1 MSKYDMRKFFSIL
14 LKSVLTLLLI
24 LLVFTGVILVLD
36 DQRTGYLEPAEHPET
51 GGNSWL
57 ITHVNVIPMTR
68 DTVLA
73 DHSVLIK
80 DGRIAEVG
88 RNIAPGEYPVIDG
101 DHAYLMPGLTDMHV
115 HVWDQYELGLY
126 LSNGVTTVR
135 NLWGRPFHLKLK
147 KHIGEGKLLG
157 PQFFTSGP
165 KLTGPEFLG
174 DDNTNLYSAE
184 EAREIVRKSY
194 EKGFDLVKTYYG
206 LPEAYFEAILEEA
219 NTYDLD
225 IASHTSN
232 KVDYAAYFNPQVKT
246 IEHAEDIVQQGLNY
260 TLDTVKLKELV
271 AKFAEADGTSFC
283 PTLIVY
289 YNIYNM
295 LTQEDILEAPSV
307 GLMNPMIRK
316 VDSRAQFDRWAN
328 TKLEDPG
335 ITEKIKTQHEFHL
348 MAVKALHD
356 AGVNIVCGS
365 DAGIGVTPPGA
376 AIHDELAFYREAGL
390 SPYEVL
396 RTATANPAQVH
407 DFLRETGTVAPGK
420 RADLLLLDKN
430 PLVHPETLQDAQWV
444 MVEGRKLNR
453 DLLDEFEAKAMN
465 RKNLF
470 ATLLR
475 YAGYLWEK

>member
-1 MSKYDMRKFFSIL
+1 MRKFLNIL

-24 LLVFTGVILVLD
+24 LMVFAGVILVLD
-36 DQRTGYLEPAEHPET
+36 DRRTSYLEPEGHPEVEET
-51 GGNSWL
+51 SWL
-57 ITHVNVIPMTR
+57 ITHVNVIPMDR
-68 DTVLA
+68 DTVLT

-80 DGRIAEVG
+80 NGRIAQV
-88 RNIAPGEYPVIDG
+88 APDITTANYPVIDG
-101 DHAYLMPGLTDMHV
+101 ENAYLMPGLTDMHV

-126 LSNGVTTVR
+126 LANGVTTVR

-147 KHIGEGKLLG
+147 KQIGEGKLLS

-165 KLTGPEFLG
+165 KLTGPEFIG
-174 DDNTNLYSAE
+174 DDNTNLHSPE
-184 EAREIVRKSY
+184 EAREIVKKTY
-194 EKGFDLVKTYYG
+194 EQGYDLIKTYYG
-206 LPEAYFEAILEEA
+206 LPEAYFDAILEESQV
-219 NTYDLD
+219 YDLD
-225 IASHTSN
+225 IAAHTSN
-232 KVDYAAYFNPQVKT
+232 KVDYAYHFNPQIKT

-271 AKFAEADGTSFC
+271 AGFAEAEGTSFC

-295 LTQEDILEAPSV
+295 LTQEGILDSSAV

-316 VDSRAQFDRWAN
+316 VDSKAQYDRWAN
-328 TKLEDPG
+328 TKRADPG
-335 ITEKIKTQHEFHL
+335 ITEKIKVQHEFHL

-365 DAGIGVTPPGA
+365 DAGIGITAPGE

-396 RTATANPAQVH
+396 RTATANPSQVH
-407 DFLRETGTVAPGK
+407 DFLRETGTVQQGK
-420 RADLLLLDKN
+420 RADLLLLDEN
-430 PLVHPETLQDAQWV
+430 PLIHPETLQHARWV
-444 MVEGRKLNR
+444 MVGGRKLNR
-453 DLLDEFEAKAMN
+453 DLLSEFEAKAMN

-470 ATLLR
+470 PSLLR